1 MSHRSQR
8 YIRDTIQSCFCHL
21 DSILMR
27 AKSLTHKQ
35 EDALD
40 ISAVVS
46 ELGKAF
52 TDSLEWKDV
61 LRKLKRYPKLQRQA
75 IEALTAMQSVI
86 IAWRDALG
94 VKE

>member
-1 MSHRSQR
+1 MSNKSQR
-8 YIRDTIQSCFCHL
+8 YIRDTVQSCFCQL

-35 EDALD
+35 EDAQD
-40 ISAVVS
+40 IGLVVS

-61 LRKLKRYPKLQRQA
+61 LRKLKRYPKLQRQV

-86 IAWRDALG
+86 IAWREALG